1 MNINKNLKISLFEG
15 IISAIHFGIV
25 NGVYITAF
33 ATKIGA
39 RAHAVAFMSSLFNIS
54 FIFSFLTIFL
64 LFFYRKPMM
73 LAGIT
78 GFISR
83 SIWFLFVFE
92 KFWNLKF
99 LFSVVLISNIF
110 LNVSGTSWA
119 YWFSNI
125 LKAYNSG
132 RGEYM
137 GIRLGS
143 ITFSQTLSFLLIA
156 FIFEKFG
163 FKILFLIS
171 FLLSL
176 SSFIL
181 YLFQDEFEIKEKYD
195 LKNYLKE
202 AFNDRAFKEFTR
214 YLFLFNFL
222 LGITAPMFAY
232 YAVKYMKL
240 TNLELGLW
248 IVSMGIGGTIFQA
261 FWGKILDKI
270 SSITLLK
277 INLFYISVIPIIWI
291 IRPGWMWYFIY
302 IDGFFG
308 SIGWAAINL
317 AHSYINLM
325 IIKNPVYQV
334 LFSIFGGIGAFLGNN
349 AGGFLVKLFKN
360 EEFGIKFSFFL
371 SSVFR
376 ILIGIYLPRCEVKK
390 IMRTKEALR
399 YIFKYILEKMMIR

>member
-1 MNINKNLKISLFEG
+1 MNINKNLRISLFEG
-15 IISAIHFGIV
+15 IISAVHFGIV

-39 RAHAVAFMSSLFNIS
+39 DARAVAFMSSLFNIS

-83 SIWFLFVFE
+83 SIWIIFFFE
-92 KFWNLKF
+92 KFWNLKI
-99 LFSVVLISNIF
+99 LFSVILIANIF
-110 LNVSGTSWA
+110 LNISGTSWA

-125 LKAYNSG
+125 LKSYNSK

-137 GIRLGS
+137 GIRLGL

-163 FKILFLIS
+163 FKVLFLIC

-181 YLFQDEFEIKEKYD
+181 YLFQDDFEIKGKYD

-202 AFNDRAFKEFTR
+202 AFNDKSFKEFAR
-214 YLFLFNFL
+214 YLFAFNFL
-222 LGITAPMFAY
+222 LGITAPMFGY

-248 IVSMGIGGTIFQA
+248 IVSMGIGSTLFQT

-277 INLFYISVIPIIWI
+277 INLFYISIIPIIWI
-291 IRPGWMWYFIY
+291 IRPYWMWYFIY

-325 IIKNPVYQV
+325 IIKNPIYQV
-334 LFSIFGGIGAFLGNN
+334 LFSLIGGIGAFLGNN
-349 AGGFLVKLFKN
+349 AGGLLVKLFKN

-371 SSVFR
+371 SFIFR
-376 ILIGIYLPRCEVKK
+376 ILLGIYLPRFQMKK
-390 IMRTKEALR
+390 IMSTKEAVK
-399 YIFKYILEKMMIR
+399 YIFKYILDKMTIR